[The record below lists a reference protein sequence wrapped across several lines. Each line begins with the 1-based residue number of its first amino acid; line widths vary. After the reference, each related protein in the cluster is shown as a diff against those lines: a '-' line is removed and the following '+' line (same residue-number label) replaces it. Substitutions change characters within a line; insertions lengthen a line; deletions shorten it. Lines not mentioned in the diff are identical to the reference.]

1 MKVLF
6 IGGTGVISTACTH
19 LAVERGIDVTLLN
32 RGRHSARPPA
42 GVNTLAVDIEDGPA
56 VTHALAHASFDA
68 VVDWIA
74 FEPAHVERD
83 IALFRGRTRQYIFI
97 SSASAYQ
104 KPASHYLI
112 TESTPLANPRS
123 EEHTSELQ
131 SLRHLVCRL
140 LFFNDTAPTEI
151 YTLSLHDALPIYIFI
166 SSASA
171 YQKPASHY
179 LITEST
185 PLANPYWVYA
195 QQKIACEER
204 LMRTYREEGFPVTIV
219 RPSLTYGDTQIAL
232 AINSWAKSYT
242 VVDRMRRGKK
252 VIVPG
257 DGSSLWV
264 ITHNTDFAKGLV
276 GLLAREQTIGHAFH
290 ITSDEVMCWDQWY
303 RLTAEAAGV
312 EPRLVHIPSDFIAA
326 CVPEARGGLLGD
338 KAVSVVFDNT
348 KIKRFVPG
356 YCATVPFT
364 QGIRQTMAWFDADPA
379 RQQIDDE
386 ANARWDNLIEAYQ
399 SRFHEAVR
407 YFRH

>member
-6 IGGTGVISTACTH
+6 IGGTGIISTACTH
-19 LAVERGIDVTLLN
+19 LAISRGIDVTLLN
-32 RGRHSARPPA
+32 RGRHRDPPA
-42 GVNTLAVDIEDGPA
+42 GANTLSVDIEDAAA
-56 VTHALAHASFDA
+56 VSQALAGASFDA

-104 KPASHYLI
+104 KP
-112 TESTPLANPRS
+112 
-123 EEHTSELQ
+123 
-131 SLRHLVCRL
+131 
-140 LFFNDTAPTEI
+140 PT
-151 YTLSLHDALPIYIFI
+151 
-166 SSASA
+166 
-171 YQKPASHY
+171 HY

-185 PLANPYWVYA
+185 PLANPYWTYS

-204 LMRTYREEGFPVTIV
+204 LLRAYRDEGFPVTIV
-219 RPSLTYGDTQIAL
+219 RPSLTYGETQIAL

-303 RLTAEAAGV
+303 RVTAEAAGA
-312 EPRLVHIPSDFIAA
+312 EAQLVHIPSDFIAM
-326 CVPEARGGLLGD
+326 CVPETRGGLLGD

-348 KIKRFVPG
+348 KIKRFVPD

-364 QGIRQTMAWFDADPA
+364 QGIRQTLAWFDADPA
-379 RQQIDDE
+379 RQQIDE
-386 ANARWDNLIEAYQ
+386 PANALWDKLIDAYERGAQEAL
-399 SRFHEAVR
+399 RG
-407 YFRH
+407 FRS